1 MLSIRMYVLIYFMC
15 VFNRCQVNELSDTA
29 GVYND
34 CMELI
39 VRLANCGLIHGDFNE
54 FNLMVNDKGE
64 ITMYDFPQ
72 MVSTSHE
79 NAEWFVCC
87 VVSPVF

>member
-1 MLSIRMYVLIYFMC
+1 
-15 VFNRCQVNELSDTA
+15 VFFRCQVSELADTA

-79 NAEWFVCC
+79 NAEWLVCKIATSKLNT
-87 VVSPVF
+87 VQ